1 MEYDPLD
8 VIAMILEALNCERG
22 RFIVT
27 RFLSP
32 DQLHSYLTILQE
44 NNMLVYE
51 EEKQIYKTT
60 NKGVCFLQIYNQV
73 GELVAPIGN

>member
-1 MEYDPLD
+1 LEYDPLD

-32 DQLHSYLTILQE
+32 DQLHNYLTILHE

-73 GELVAPIGN
+73 GELVAPIGI

>member
-1 MEYDPLD
+1 LEYDPLD

-32 DQLHSYLTILQE
+32 DQLHIYLTILQE

-73 GELVAPIGN
+73 GELVAPIGI

>member
-32 DQLHSYLTILQE
+32 DQLHNYLTILQE

-51 EEKQIYKTT
+51 EDKQIYKTT

-73 GELVAPIGN
+73 GELVAPIGI

>member
-1 MEYDPLD
+1 LEYDPLD

-60 NKGVCFLQIYNQV
+60 NKGACFLQIYNQV
-73 GELVAPIGN
+73 GELVAPIGI

>member
-1 MEYDPLD
+1 LEYDPLD

-22 RFIVT
+22 RFMVT

>member
-1 MEYDPLD
+1 LEYDPLD

>member
-1 MEYDPLD
+1 LEYDPLD

-32 DQLHSYLTILQE
+32 DQLHNYLTILQE

-73 GELVAPIGN
+73 GELVAPIGI

>member
-1 MEYDPLD
+1 LEYNPLD

-22 RFIVT
+22 RLIVT

-32 DQLHSYLTILQE
+32 DQLHNYLTILQE

-51 EEKQIYKTT
+51 EEGQIYKTT
-60 NKGVCFLQIYNQV
+60 NKGMCFLQIYNQV
-73 GELVAPIGN
+73 GDLVAPTGI

>member
-32 DQLHSYLTILQE
+32 HQLHNYLTILQE

-73 GELVAPIGN
+73 GELVAPIGI